1 MKINFD
7 KYDASM
13 TNNLWSF
20 TVRNKD
26 NTGQYIVCVKCKS
39 TDDNTVEDIYI
50 DDANHIETARREG
63 VLKGLDRAKEI
74 LNGS

>member
-1 MKINFD
+1 MKIKFD
-7 KYDASM
+7 KYDGSM
-13 TNNLWSF
+13 INNLWSF

-50 DDANHIETARREG
+50 DDTNHIETARREC
-63 VLKGLDRAKEI
+63 VLNGLDRAKEI
-74 LNGS
+74 LNKS

>member
-7 KYDASM
+7 KNDGSM
-13 TNNLWSF
+13 INNLWSF

-50 DDANHIETARREG
+50 
-63 VLKGLDRAKEI
+63 KER
-74 LNGS
+74 L

>member
-13 TNNLWSF
+13 INNLWSF

-50 DDANHIETARREG
+50 DDTNHIETARSEG
-63 VLKGLDRAKEI
+63 ILKGLDRAKEI
-74 LNGS
+74 LNKS

>member
-50 DDANHIETARREG
+50 DDTNHIETARREC
-63 VLKGLDRAKEI
+63 VLNGLDRAKEI
-74 LNGS
+74 LNKP